1 MKITLFTSN
10 QNRHVYLINKLAKIS
25 KVLNVVLET
34 RTIFT
39 GAKESYYKKDKLIK
53 DYFKKV
59 NNAEKKIFD
68 PQFIDGR
75 NKNINIL
82 PIQMGDLKDLKKKNI
97 TKFLNSDIYI
107 VFGSTYIKGDL
118 VKFLVKNKA
127 INIHMGVSPY
137 YRGTD
142 CNFWA
147 LHDKNPQYVGATI
160 HYLTSGLDSG
170 PIIYHALSKYQK
182 DSFMYSMS
190 TAKSAIDSLV
200 NKIQK
205 KTIYKIKPTMQ
216 NKKLE
221 VRYSKLK
228 EFNKKSILKHNTFVK
243 KFNFNKKDYI
253 HPIIFD

>member
-1 MKITLFTSN
+1 
-10 QNRHVYLINKLAKIS
+10 
-25 KVLNVVLET
+25 
-34 RTIFT
+34 
-39 GAKESYYKKDKLIK
+39 
-53 DYFKKV
+53 
-59 NNAEKKIFD
+59 
-68 PQFIDGR
+68 
-75 NKNINIL
+75 
-82 PIQMGDLKDLKKKNI
+82 
-97 TKFLNSDIYI
+97 
-107 VFGSTYIKGDL
+107 
-118 VKFLVKNKA
+118 
-127 INIHMGVSPY
+127 MGVSPY

-147 LHDKNPQYVGATI
+147 LHDKKPQYVGATI
-160 HYLTSGLDSG
+160 HYLTAGLDSG

-228 EFNKKSILKHNTFVK
+228 EFNKKSILRHNTFVK

-253 HPIIFD
+253 HPTIFY